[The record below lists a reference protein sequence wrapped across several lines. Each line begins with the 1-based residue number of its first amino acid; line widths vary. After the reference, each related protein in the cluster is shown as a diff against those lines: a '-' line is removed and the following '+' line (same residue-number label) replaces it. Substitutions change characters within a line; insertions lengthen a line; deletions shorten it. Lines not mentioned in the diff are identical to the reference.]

1 MKIGYESDVA
11 FDDLDWFIGINA
23 TNHLSSFDLKP
34 NSLTFNSTKIYTEI
48 GEEGSQISSI
58 PSRYQAVDFIKSVGG
73 ANIILDFGDINYRD
87 LYAEYTCY

>member
-1 MKIGYESDVA
+1 MNES
-11 FDDLDWFIGINA
+11 N
-23 TNHLSSFDLKP
+23 
-34 NSLTFNSTKIYTEI
+34 EI

-58 PSRYQAVDFIKSVGG
+58 PSRYQVVDFIKSVGG